1 VAVRKTSKLA
11 GLAVFECPRRPGNLL
26 LTTTTCAASHKM
38 AQGSQDE
45 AKVRRGD
52 RDGALAWEVSL

>member
-1 VAVRKTSKLA
+1 MSARKPKKIS
-11 GLAVFECPRRPGNLL
+11 GLSVFECPSRPGNLL
-26 LTTTTCAASHKM
+26 LTPRTCAASHKM

-52 RDGALAWEVSL
+52 RDGALALEVSL